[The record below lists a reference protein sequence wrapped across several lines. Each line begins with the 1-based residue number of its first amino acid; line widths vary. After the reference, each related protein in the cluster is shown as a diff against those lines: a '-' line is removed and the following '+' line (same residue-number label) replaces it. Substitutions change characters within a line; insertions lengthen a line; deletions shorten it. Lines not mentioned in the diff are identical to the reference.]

1 MVLEKAKFFLG
12 EMLFNKFSLFLL
24 LNVLFLPFCKSD
36 QMAFSLDTFIL

>member
-24 LNVLFLPFCKSD
+24 LNLIISTL
-36 QMAFSLDTFIL
+36 L